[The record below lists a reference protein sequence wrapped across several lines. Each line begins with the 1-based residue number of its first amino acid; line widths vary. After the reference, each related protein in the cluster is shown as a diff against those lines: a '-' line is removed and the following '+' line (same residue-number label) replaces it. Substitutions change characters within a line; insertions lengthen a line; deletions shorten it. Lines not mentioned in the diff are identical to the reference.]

1 MNNLKN
7 TLLIL
12 ALLFTAS
19 CVLGQDSDKKSK
31 RVISLNMYK
40 SIVYHGGTT
49 SGTSTIGLGSFSPA
63 VRWGIENEDFNE
75 IEFSKFNLESKNSSF
90 NFGIGVKYNYNWKIF
105 ESKPTKTQF
114 YFGTG
119 IEPMVNI
126 VQNYSNSSINYSTYS
141 TNIVANLSISLR
153 MKWNV
158 SDKFFV
164 NVSLPYDYYTYS
176 LFYVNNENP
185 IIPLEQRK
193 YTNSTGKVF
202 PNDFT
207 VKVGI
212 GIKF

>member
-12 ALLFTAS
+12 VLLFTAS
-19 CVLGQDSDKKSK
+19 CIFGQESETKSK

-40 SIVYHGGTT
+40 SIVYEGGVT
-49 SGTSTIGLGSFSPA
+49 SGTNTIGLGSFSPA
-63 VRWGIENEDFNE
+63 VRWGIENGDFSE
-75 IEFSKFNLESKNSSF
+75 IEFSKLNLSSKNSSF
-90 NFGIGVKYNYNWKIF
+90 NFGIGVRYNYNWKIVD
-105 ESKPTKTQF
+105 SKSTKTEF

-119 IEPMVNI
+119 IEPTINLQ
-126 VQNYSNSSINYSTYS
+126 QNFSNSLINYSSYS
-141 TNIVANLSISLR
+141 TNIAANLSISLR
-153 MKWNV
+153 MKWNI
-158 SDKFFV
+158 SDNFFV

-176 LFYVNNENP
+176 YSYLNNENP
-185 IIPLEQRK
+185 IIPVEQRK
-193 YTNSTGKVF
+193 HTSSTGKVF